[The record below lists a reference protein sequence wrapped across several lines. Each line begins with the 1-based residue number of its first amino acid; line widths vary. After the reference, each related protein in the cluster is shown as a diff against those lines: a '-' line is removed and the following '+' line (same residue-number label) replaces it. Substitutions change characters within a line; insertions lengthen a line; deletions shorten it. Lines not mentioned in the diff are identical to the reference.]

1 MAPAGTATVPDTLYR
16 SLVWLDVR
24 LGVLFSLGVPL
35 VLLVWASLRRE
46 RSLVRLLGIY
56 WKVASLLLVANLL
69 LTDRRP
75 IAFVLL
81 VIAPLLLVVS
91 LWFWVD
97 LNEELADLP
106 PWRALP
112 LTTRI
117 WRWSLSF
124 WALLSAAFSA
134 MALGCLDAGVR
145 ASERCSLWMEAPIR
159 LHSLL
164 ERVFEFV
171 FGGQWT
177 PPVAAFIGYLGL
189 VAYAVG
195 LLQWLLVRLPRLGRV
210 AGEF

>member
-1 MAPAGTATVPDTLYR
+1 MPDPFLR

-24 LGVLFSLGVPL
+24 LGVLFAVALPL
-35 VLLVWASLRRE
+35 VLLVWSALRKE
-46 RSLVRLLGIY
+46 PALLRLLGIY
-56 WKVASLLLVANLL
+56 WKVSSLLLIALFLLSDGQPTGFPLMLVA
-69 LTDRRP
+69 P
-75 IAFVLL
+75 VLIL
-81 VIAPLLLVVS
+81 VG

-124 WALLSAAFSA
+124 WALLSATFSA
-134 MALGCLDAGVR
+134 TALGCLDAGVR
-145 ASERCSLWMEAPIR
+145 ATARCSLWMEAPG
-159 LHSLL
+159 LVHGHL
-164 ERVFEFV
+164 ERVFAFV

-177 PPVAAFIGYLGL
+177 PGVAAFVGYLGL

>member
-1 MAPAGTATVPDTLYR
+1 MSDTLYR

-35 VLLVWASLRRE
+35 VLLVWAALRRE
-46 RSLVRLLGIY
+46 RSLVRLLGLY
-56 WKVASLLLVANLL
+56 WKVASLLLVATLL

-75 IAFVLL
+75 LAFVLL
-81 VIAPLLLVVS
+81 VIAPLLVVVS

-124 WALLSAAFSA
+124 WALLSATFSA
-134 MALGCLDAGVR
+134 TALGCLETGLR
-145 ASERCSLWMEAPIR
+145 ATARCSPWMEAPIR
-159 LHSLL
+159 LHSHL
-164 ERVFEFV
+164 ESVFAFV

-177 PPVAAFIGYLGL
+177 PAVAAFVGYLGL

>member
-1 MAPAGTATVPDTLYR
+1 MASCRTAAVPDTLYR

-24 LGVLFSLGVPL
+24 VGVLFSLGLPL
-35 VLLVWASLRRE
+35 VLLLWATLRRE
-46 RSLVRLLGIY
+46 RSLMRLLGLY
-56 WKVASLLLVANLL
+56 WKAASLLLVATLL

-75 IAFVLL
+75 VAFVLL
-81 VIAPLLLVVS
+81 VIAPLLVVVS

-117 WRWSLSF
+117 WRWSLSL
-124 WALLSAAFSA
+124 WAVFSAAFSA
-134 MALGCLDAGVR
+134 TALGCLDAGVR
-145 ASERCSLWMEAPIR
+145 ATGRCTVWMEAPIQ
-159 LHSLL
+159 LHSQLA
-164 ERVFEFV
+164 RVFAFV

-177 PPVAAFIGYLGL
+177 PAVAAFVGYLGL

-195 LLQWLLVRLPRLGRV
+195 LLQWILVRLPRLGRV